1 MRAGRMDQRI
11 TIERKTRTSDGMG
24 GFTETWAEQGTIWA
38 EVLPLSTREI
48 WNAMQ
53 ISAETRFRV
62 RVRFRGDANGS
73 PYYTS
78 ADRVTWRGRTYGIE
92 RVVEIG
98 RREGLE
104 ILMVEGQAS

>member
-1 MRAGRMDQRI
+1 MEAGRLDQRI
-11 TIERKTRTSDGMG
+11 TLQRKARVSDGMG
-24 GFTETWAEQGTIWA
+24 GYVETWSDLGTVWA
-38 EVLPLSTREI
+38 EVRPLSSREI

-53 ISAETRFRV
+53 VSTQTRFRA
-62 RVRFRGDANGS
+62 RLRFRGDADGS

-78 ADRVTWRGRTYGIE
+78 ADRVTWKGRTYGVE

-104 ILMVEGQAS
+104 LMLVEGQAS